1 MELTLRIL
9 NKDGIMLAETSG
21 ENGLCL
27 VYNGKYAEGDQI
39 FLSASEYPAH
49 LVWQVDDALGQAQ
62 CYVTRDVVYQ
72 IPFGEKKTVYS
83 PKTFSGEK
91 HHLFVRTADDDEIE
105 AYRNLALNVA
115 DQHDV
120 EGCYPHAKANVETR
134 GESVFA
140 ARNAIDGN
148 CANSSHGLWP
158 FQSWGI
164 NRDPNACFTLE
175 FGRPVSID
183 RLKIWLRADF
193 PHDAWWTEGTVTFSD
208 GSKEKLC
215 FEKTDRGQV
224 FQIAPRTVSWLTFD
238 KLMKAEDPSPFPALT
253 QIAVYGKDGSHL

>member
-1 MELTLRIL
+1 MELSLKIL
-9 NKDGIMLAETSG
+9 DKENRVLAEKTG

-27 VYNGKYAEGDQI
+27 VYNDFYHEGDQI
-39 FLSASEYPAH
+39 LLSASSYPAH
-49 LVWQVDDALGQAQ
+49 VVWQVDDALGEAQ
-62 CYVTRDVVYQ
+62 CYITKSVVYQ

-83 PKTFSGEK
+83 PKTFSGNQ
-91 HHLFVRTADDDEIE
+91 HHLFVRTADDDEIGI
-105 AYRNLALNVA
+105 YRNLAINVA

-148 CANSSHGLWP
+148 CANDSHGLWP
-158 FQSWGI
+158 YQSWGI
-164 NRDPNACFTLE
+164 NRDPNACFTLD
-175 FGRPVSID
+175 FGREVYVD

-193 PHDAWWTEGTVTFSD
+193 PHDAWWTQGTVTFSD
-208 GSKEKLC
+208 GSSEILH

-224 FQIAPRTVSWLTFD
+224 FDITPRKISWLTFD
-238 KLMKAEDPSPFPALT
+238 RLIKAEDPSPFPALT
-253 QIAVYGKDGSHL
+253 QMAVFGKDMA

>member
-9 NKDGIMLAETSG
+9 DKENNVLAEKTG

-27 VYNGKYAEGDQI
+27 IYNNAYNEGDQI
-39 FLSASEYPAH
+39 ELTSSTYPVH
-49 LVWQVDDALGQAQ
+49 LVWQVDDALGAAQ
-62 CYVTRDVVYQ
+62 CYVTRPVVYQ

-83 PKTFSGEK
+83 PKTFSGDR
-91 HHLFVRTADDDEIE
+91 HHLFVRTMDADEISL
-105 AYRNLALNVA
+105 YRNLAVNVA

-134 GESVFA
+134 GEAVFA
-140 ARNAIDGN
+140 ARNAIDGS
-148 CANSSHGLWP
+148 CANDFHGRWP
-158 FQSWGI
+158 HQSWGI
-164 NRDPNACFTLE
+164 NRDPNACFTLD
-175 FGRPVSID
+175 FGREVCID

-208 GSKEKLC
+208 GSSQVLH

-224 FQIAPRTVSWLTFD
+224 FSLEPRQIRWLTFH
-238 KLMKAEDPSPFPALT
+238 KLIKADDPSPFPALT
-253 QIAVYGKDGSHL
+253 QIEVFGKDI

>member
-1 MELTLRIL
+1 MELTLKVQ
-9 NKDGIMLAETSG
+9 NKDGKVLAEQTG

-27 VYNGKYAEGDQI
+27 LYGGEYTEGDRI
-39 FLSASEYPAH
+39 LLTASEYPAH
-49 LVWQVDDALGQAQ
+49 LVWQVDDALGAAQ

-83 PKTFSGEK
+83 PKTFSGNQ
-91 HHLFVRTADDDEIE
+91 HHLFVRTADTDEIE
-105 AYRNLALNVA
+105 LYRNLAVNVA

-164 NRDPNACFTLE
+164 NRDPNACFTLD
-175 FGRPVSID
+175 FGRPVCID

-208 GSKEKLC
+208 GSKAVLN

-224 FQIAPRTVSWLTFD
+224 FNIVPRTVSWLTFD
-238 KLMKAEDPSPFPALT
+238 KLIKAVDPSPFPALT
-253 QIAVYGKDGSHL
+253 QIAVYGKDERQ